1 MAIDK
6 TDNSEAGEDG
16 NSHIL
21 ARFGWRNTPK
31 IEKIEFELKKSHF
44 CFTFS
49 SSELYY
55 KCMTRKEMTNERAQ
69 SDARINSAERGGI
82 GRSQIESLFKTHYT
96 QMYHLAL
103 TLLFDEAES
112 KDVVSDVF
120 ASLLSGKVVMRAD
133 NAKAFLLASVHHRC
147 LNVLQHKQV
156 QERFARLL
164 TEDADTLMKDN
175 TVEEQMQMEELMRY
189 VQDNLSPLE
198 QNIFRLRYLR
208 EMTCQEVA
216 EALNV
221 SRQTVHTHLKQ
232 TVKIIRKYFN
242 SNSKA
247 I

>member
-1 MAIDK
+1 
-6 TDNSEAGEDG
+6 
-16 NSHIL
+16 
-21 ARFGWRNTPK
+21 
-31 IEKIEFELKKSHF
+31 
-44 CFTFS
+44 
-49 SSELYY
+49 
-55 KCMTRKEMTNERAQ
+55 MTRKEMMNERAQ
-69 SDARINSAERGGI
+69 SDVRINSAERGGI

-112 KDVVSDVF
+112 KDVVSEVF
-120 ASLLSGKVVMRAD
+120 AGLLSGSTIVKAD
-133 NAKAFLLASVHHRC
+133 NAKAFLLASVRHRC

-156 QERFARLL
+156 HERFARLL
-164 TEDADTLMKDN
+164 TEGTDTLVSDN

-189 VQDNLSPLE
+189 VRENLSSLE
-198 QNIFRLRYLR
+198 LQIFRLRYLR

-232 TVKIIRKYFN
+232 TVGKIRKYFN

>member
-1 MAIDK
+1 
-6 TDNSEAGEDG
+6 
-16 NSHIL
+16 
-21 ARFGWRNTPK
+21 
-31 IEKIEFELKKSHF
+31 
-44 CFTFS
+44 
-49 SSELYY
+49 
-55 KCMTRKEMTNERAQ
+55 MTRKEMTNERAQ

-82 GRSQIESLFKTHYT
+82 GRGQIESLFKTHYT

-103 TLLFDEAES
+103 TLLFDEAKS

-120 ASLLSGKVVMRAD
+120 ASLLSGSTIVRAD
-133 NAKAFLLASVHHRC
+133 NAKAFLLASVRHRC

-156 QERFARLL
+156 HERFARLL
-164 TEDADTLMKDN
+164 TEGTDTLVSDN

-189 VQDNLSPLE
+189 VRENLSSLE
-198 QNIFRLRYLR
+198 QQIFRLRYLR

-221 SRQTVHTHLKQ
+221 SRQTVHAHLKLS
-232 TVKIIRKYFN
+232 VEKIRKYFN

>member
-1 MAIDK
+1 
-6 TDNSEAGEDG
+6 
-16 NSHIL
+16 
-21 ARFGWRNTPK
+21 
-31 IEKIEFELKKSHF
+31 
-44 CFTFS
+44 
-49 SSELYY
+49 
-55 KCMTRKEMTNERAQ
+55 MTRK
-69 SDARINSAERGGI
+69 DV
-82 GRSQIESLFKTHYT
+82 ESLFKTHYA

-112 KDVVSDVF
+112 KDVVSEVF
-120 ASLLSGKVVMRAD
+120 ASLLNDSAIVRTDDAR
-133 NAKAFLLASVHHRC
+133 AFLLTSVRHRC

-198 QNIFRLRYLR
+198 QNIFRMRYLR

-221 SRQTVHTHLKQ
+221 SRQTVHAHLKQ

>member
-1 MAIDK
+1 MFA
-6 TDNSEAGEDG
+6 S
-16 NSHIL
+16 
-21 ARFGWRNTPK
+21 
-31 IEKIEFELKKSHF
+31 
-44 CFTFS
+44 
-49 SSELYY
+49 
-55 KCMTRKEMTNERAQ
+55 
-69 SDARINSAERGGI
+69 
-82 GRSQIESLFKTHYT
+82 SLFKTHYT

-120 ASLLSGKVVMRAD
+120 ASLIRGKTMMRTD

-164 TEDADTLMKDN
+164 TEDADTLISDN
-175 TVEEQMQMEELMRY
+175 TAEEQMQMEELMRY
-189 VQDNLSPLE
+189 VRDNLSPME
-198 QNIFRLRYLR
+198 QNIFRLRYLRELR

-216 EALNV
+216 EALIV

-232 TVKIIRKYFN
+232 TVEKIRKYFN

>member
-1 MAIDK
+1 
-6 TDNSEAGEDG
+6 
-16 NSHIL
+16 
-21 ARFGWRNTPK
+21 
-31 IEKIEFELKKSHF
+31 
-44 CFTFS
+44 
-49 SSELYY
+49 
-55 KCMTRKEMTNERAQ
+55 MTRKEMTNKRAQ
-69 SDARINSAERGGI
+69 SDACINSIERGGI

-120 ASLLSGKVVMRAD
+120 ASLISGKTMMRTD
-133 NAKAFLLASVHHRC
+133 NAKAFLLASVRHRC
-147 LNVLQHKQV
+147 MNVLQHKQV
-156 QERFARLL
+156 HERFARLL
-164 TEDADTLMKDN
+164 TEDTDALVSGN
-175 TVEEQMQMEELMRY
+175 TMEEQLQMEELMRY
-189 VQDNLSPLE
+189 VQDNLSPME
-198 QNIFRLRYLR
+198 QKIFRLRYQR

-232 TVKIIRKYFN
+232 SVEKIRKFFY

>member
-1 MAIDK
+1 
-6 TDNSEAGEDG
+6 
-16 NSHIL
+16 
-21 ARFGWRNTPK
+21 
-31 IEKIEFELKKSHF
+31 
-44 CFTFS
+44 
-49 SSELYY
+49 
-55 KCMTRKEMTNERAQ
+55 MTRK
-69 SDARINSAERGGI
+69 DV
-82 GRSQIESLFKTHYT
+82 ESLFKTHYA

-112 KDVVSDVF
+112 KDVVSEVF
-120 ASLLSGKVVMRAD
+120 ASLLSGSTIVRAD
-133 NAKAFLLASVHHRC
+133 NARAFLLASVRHRC
-147 LNVLQHKQV
+147 LNALQHKQV

-198 QNIFRLRYLR
+198 QDIFRMRYLQ

-216 EALNV
+216 EVLNV

>member
-1 MAIDK
+1 
-6 TDNSEAGEDG
+6 
-16 NSHIL
+16 
-21 ARFGWRNTPK
+21 
-31 IEKIEFELKKSHF
+31 
-44 CFTFS
+44 
-49 SSELYY
+49 
-55 KCMTRKEMTNERAQ
+55 MTRKEV
-69 SDARINSAERGGI
+69 
-82 GRSQIESLFKTHYT
+82 ESLFKTHYT

-120 ASLLSGKVVMRAD
+120 ASLISGKTMMRTD
-133 NAKAFLLASVHHRC
+133 NAKAFLLASVRHRC

-164 TEDADTLMKDN
+164 TEDTDTLVSDN
-175 TVEEQMQMEELMRY
+175 TAEEQMQMEELMRY
-189 VQDNLSPLE
+189 VQENLSPLE

-216 EALNV
+216 EALSV

-232 TVKIIRKYFN
+232 SVEKISNYFN
-242 SNSKA
+242 LNSKA

>member
-1 MAIDK
+1 
-6 TDNSEAGEDG
+6 
-16 NSHIL
+16 
-21 ARFGWRNTPK
+21 
-31 IEKIEFELKKSHF
+31 
-44 CFTFS
+44 
-49 SSELYY
+49 
-55 KCMTRKEMTNERAQ
+55 MTRKEMTNERAR
-69 SDARINSAERGGI
+69 SDVRINSAERGGI

-133 NAKAFLLASVHHRC
+133 NAKAFLLASVRHRC

-156 QERFARLL
+156 HERFARLL
-164 TEDADTLMKDN
+164 TEGTDTLVSDN

-189 VQDNLSPLE
+189 VRENLSSLE
-198 QNIFRLRYLR
+198 QQIFRLRYLR
-208 EMTCQEVA
+208 EMTCQKVA

-221 SRQTVHTHLKQ
+221 SRQTVHAHLKLS
-232 TVKIIRKYFN
+232 VEKIRKYFN

>member
-1 MAIDK
+1 
-6 TDNSEAGEDG
+6 
-16 NSHIL
+16 
-21 ARFGWRNTPK
+21 
-31 IEKIEFELKKSHF
+31 
-44 CFTFS
+44 
-49 SSELYY
+49 
-55 KCMTRKEMTNERAQ
+55 MTRK
-69 SDARINSAERGGI
+69 DV
-82 GRSQIESLFKTHYT
+82 ESLFKTHYA

-112 KDVVSDVF
+112 KDVVSEVF
-120 ASLLSGKVVMRAD
+120 ASLLNDSAIVRTDDAR
-133 NAKAFLLASVHHRC
+133 AFLLTSVRHRC

-189 VQDNLSPLE
+189 VQDNPSPLE
-198 QNIFRLRYLR
+198 QNIFRMRYLK

-221 SRQTVHTHLKQ
+221 SRQTIHTHLKQ

>member
-1 MAIDK
+1 
-6 TDNSEAGEDG
+6 
-16 NSHIL
+16 
-21 ARFGWRNTPK
+21 
-31 IEKIEFELKKSHF
+31 
-44 CFTFS
+44 
-49 SSELYY
+49 
-55 KCMTRKEMTNERAQ
+55 MTRK
-69 SDARINSAERGGI
+69 DV
-82 GRSQIESLFKTHYT
+82 ESLFKTHYT

-112 KDVVSDVF
+112 KDVVSEVF
-120 ASLLSGKVVMRAD
+120 ASLISSKTMMRAD
-133 NAKAFLLASVHHRC
+133 NAQAFLLASVRHRC

-164 TEDADTLMKDN
+164 TEDADTLISDN
-175 TVEEQMQMEELMRY
+175 TAEEQMQMEELMRY
-189 VQDNLSPLE
+189 VRENLSPME

-216 EALNV
+216 EALIV

-232 TVKIIRKYFN
+232 SVEKIRKYFN

>member
-1 MAIDK
+1 
-6 TDNSEAGEDG
+6 
-16 NSHIL
+16 
-21 ARFGWRNTPK
+21 
-31 IEKIEFELKKSHF
+31 
-44 CFTFS
+44 
-49 SSELYY
+49 
-55 KCMTRKEMTNERAQ
+55 MTRK
-69 SDARINSAERGGI
+69 DV
-82 GRSQIESLFKTHYT
+82 ESLFKTHYK

-120 ASLLSGKVVMRAD
+120 VSLLGGSTVMRTD
-133 NAKAFLLASVHHRC
+133 KAKAFLMMSVRHRC
-147 LNVLQHKQV
+147 MNVLQHKQV
-156 QERFARLL
+156 KERFARLL
-164 TEDADTLMKDN
+164 AEDEDTLVRDN

-189 VQDNLSPLE
+189 VRDNLSPME
-198 QNIFRLRYLR
+198 QNVFRLRYLR

-232 TVKIIRKYFN
+232 SVEKIRKYFN

>member
-1 MAIDK
+1 
-6 TDNSEAGEDG
+6 
-16 NSHIL
+16 
-21 ARFGWRNTPK
+21 
-31 IEKIEFELKKSHF
+31 
-44 CFTFS
+44 
-49 SSELYY
+49 
-55 KCMTRKEMTNERAQ
+55 MTRKEMTNERAQ
-69 SDARINSAERGGI
+69 SDVRINSAEQGGI

-96 QMYHLAL
+96 HMYHLAL

-120 ASLLSGKVVMRAD
+120 ASLLSSKVVMRAD
-133 NAKAFLLASVHHRC
+133 NAKAFLLASVYHRC

-156 QERFARLL
+156 KERFARLL
-164 TEDADTLMKDN
+164 TEDTDTFVSDN
-175 TVEEQMQMEELMRY
+175 IVEEEMQMEELLRY
-189 VQDNLSPLE
+189 VRNNLSPMSLE
-198 QNIFRLRYLR
+198 IFRLRYLQ

-232 TVKIIRKYFN
+232 SVGKIRKYFN

>member
-1 MAIDK
+1 MQF
-6 TDNSEAGEDG
+6 
-16 NSHIL
+16 
-21 ARFGWRNTPK
+21 R
-31 IEKIEFELKKSHF
+31 
-44 CFTFS
+44 FTFS

-55 KCMTRKEMTNERAQ
+55 KCMTRKE
-69 SDARINSAERGGI
+69 
-82 GRSQIESLFKTHYT
+82 IESLFKTYYT

-120 ASLLSGKVVMRAD
+120 ASLLSSKVVMRAD
-133 NAKAFLLASVHHRC
+133 NAKAFLMASVYHRC
-147 LNVLQHKQV
+147 LNVLQYKQV

-164 TEDADTLMKDN
+164 TEDTDTFVSDN

-189 VQDNLSPLE
+189 VQDNLSPME
-198 QNIFRLRYLR
+198 QKVFRLRYLK

-232 TVKIIRKYFN
+232 SVEKIRKYFN